1 MHPLSRQ
8 AAGRRLLATCQAAEP
23 LRAGAAG
30 EWRPGTRGVS
40 APRRAHQQG
49 VWRWACG
56 QTPAAAGGWPGSM
69 VRGGGTRPVEKPFE
83 IPILGESHLAQSDDG
98 PCAVDG
104 WRTQDAGRDRPDA
117 GGLPQG
123 GALAGSAAGGRE
135 ALALRL
141 ALLQPYHVE
150 QLTSTRA
157 MRNVR
162 RRRPPALPRRTGVCS
177 T

>member
-30 EWRPGTRGVS
+30 EWRPGARGVS

-69 VRGGGTRPVEKPFE
+69 VREHGT
-83 IPILGESHLAQSDDG
+83 
-98 PCAVDG
+98 G
-104 WRTQDAGRDRPDA
+104 WVH
-117 GGLPQG
+117 
-123 GALAGSAAGGRE
+123 AAGGKGRVKFPRNPN
-135 ALALRL
+135 LRL
-141 ALLQPYHVE
+141 GTLLPWMGAPWAACV
-150 QLTSTRA
+150 A
-157 MRNVR
+157 K
-162 RRRPPALPRRTGVCS
+162 RPPPSVIGDS
-177 T
+177 TPANEATWARVTV